1 VKCFRLIEKV
11 HEKTPLGYGKAGG
24 RWNLK
29 GTPIIYASNYT
40 AINFMEL
47 LCIKGPVVAAAKW
60 ILVELEIRGDIPHLE
75 SKDLPSDWSARPYP
89 KSTQEFG
96 TQWAQSMVTPY
107 LKVPSCRIPLS
118 SYPQEHNLL
127 INPLHPD
134 RNKLIDIISIEEV
147 SFELNKWT

>member
-1 VKCFRLIEKV
+1 MKYFRLIEKV

-29 GTPIIYASNYT
+29 GTPLIYASNYS

-47 LCIKGPVVAAAKW
+47 LSIKGPVVAATKW
-60 ILVELEIRGDIPHLE
+60 ILIVLEIKGDIPHLE
-75 SKDLPSDWSARPYP
+75 AQDLPPDWSTRPYP

-96 TQWAQSMVTPY
+96 TQWAQSRVTPF

-127 INPLHPD
+127 INPIHPD
-134 RNKLIDIISIEEV
+134 CNKLIDIVSMEEV
-147 SFELNKWT
+147 SFRLNQWR